1 MNKKE
6 KTISELTIKSVEEA
20 RELFVQSFGNKH
32 AIVECWSLETL
43 YSYKKFATG
52 ELEKQW
58 AREEFDLYFSKLKR
72 FCKDN
77 EFYFK
82 KMMNWFDYVNDYE
95 KLYKAG
101 KILLSSSLSQNGA
114 CSTAGFIMGVAS
126 GFQRLKPDLNDDR
139 IIELFEVGEKFIKR
153 FHLNKYAKNDKG
165 IKHFVDNL
173 YPWFRIH
180 VKGVVSLDEA
190 LFIFKKDNYR
200 PHFVTTHAKQS
211 YINMVSAET
220 EKEFCQKI
228 FDDIIINGH
237 DDCYDFRNLSNLF
250 LNFQIKTLENTQNL
264 YKFFSDYNER
274 IRKYYYIDAAKL
286 IVMNLIPVLYEN
298 QMNIKAVHF
307 LDVAEQLMNNN
318 NENEKILP
326 LTSYEIRKR
335 DEIILKI
342 EEYKESL

>member
-1 MNKKE
+1 
-6 KTISELTIKSVEEA
+6 
-20 RELFVQSFGNKH
+20 
-32 AIVECWSLETL
+32 
-43 YSYKKFATG
+43 
-52 ELEKQW
+52 
-58 AREEFDLYFSKLKR
+58 
-72 FCKDN
+72 
-77 EFYFK
+77 
-82 KMMNWFDYVNDYE
+82 
-95 KLYKAG
+95 
-101 KILLSSSLSQNGA
+101 
-114 CSTAGFIMGVAS
+114 
-126 GFQRLKPDLNDDR
+126 
-139 IIELFEVGEKFIKR
+139 
-153 FHLNKYAKNDKG
+153 
-165 IKHFVDNL
+165 
-173 YPWFRIH
+173 
-180 VKGVVSLDEA
+180 
-190 LFIFKKDNYR
+190 
-200 PHFVTTHAKQS
+200 
-211 YINMVSAET
+211 MVSAET